1 MTVDLVAENA
11 RLRFA
16 LNAAITRIHAAV
28 ERVTNHP
35 DQTEPC
41 AVLAVDVRDI
51 LEGRR
56 DPQQA
61 PP

>member
-1 MTVDLVAENA
+1 MTVDLAAENA

-16 LNAAITRIHAAV
+16 LNTAIWRIHHAV
-28 ERVTNHP
+28 ERVTNHL

-41 AVLAVDVRDI
+41 AVLAVDVRGI
-51 LEGRR
+51 LRGEQ
-56 DPQQA
+56 DPKA